1 MDIIIKLTKIC
12 GYFFYFAGRFDIEI
26 GHLVC
31 LNCNLTLSKWDIKTV
46 ISMGYWPATPNNVT
60 TVFDQEVF
68 EFWDIL
74 QKLSPGVSQRSF
86 LMSLQEFSLNKGR
99 VGIYSINTACL
110 SL

>member
-1 MDIIIKLTKIC
+1 
-12 GYFFYFAGRFDIEI
+12 
-26 GHLVC
+26 
-31 LNCNLTLSKWDIKTV
+31 
-46 ISMGYWPATPNNVT
+46 MGYWPATPNNIT

-99 VGIYSINTACL
+99 VGIQLMLYASHCIKCFGFTYSVSIVSANIHYTESNIFVIHHGVQCVNFFGL
-110 SL
+110 